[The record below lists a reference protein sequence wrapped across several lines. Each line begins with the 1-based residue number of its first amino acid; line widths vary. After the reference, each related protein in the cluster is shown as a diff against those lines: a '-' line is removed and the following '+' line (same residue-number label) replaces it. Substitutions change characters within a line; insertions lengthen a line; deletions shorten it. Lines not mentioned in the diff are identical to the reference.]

1 MEITGK
7 IFKVLPLQS
16 GESAKGKW
24 QKQELILETEGKFP
38 KKVCISFWGEL
49 VANNKF
55 EEGRSIS
62 VEADVESREYKE
74 RWYTEVKAWRVN
86 KSEQDS
92 YGSSASN
99 RQSAPVE
106 RESAPYNDINDDLP
120 F

>member
-7 IFKVLPLQS
+7 IFRVLPLQS

-38 KKVCISFWGEL
+38 KKVCVSFWGEL

-55 EEGRSIS
+55 EEGRTIS

-86 KSEQDS
+86 RSDADQSAS
-92 YGSSASN
+92 YSN
-99 RQSAPVE
+99 RQATPAAGVE
-106 RESAPYNDINDDLP
+106 TPYNDINDDLP